1 MDWQPLTCRW
11 ANVERKNNPDKCI
24 VTQNCLFGWRF
35 SDARSWFV
43 TPRSF
48 RPWRWPCGVPVRG
61 LDRRSSTTFV
71 PDLAT
76 EIDSANEALAE
87 ESADEITTP
96 ALQGQLRAH
105 VNLGHP
111 ANGEFCKALMNGR
124 CRRGVIHWVKRHFRC
139 PECEARPMPRARS
152 AAAPPKC
159 YRFNQ
164 VCGTRSGYTRETVYA
179 SAVERR

>member
-1 MDWQPLTCRW
+1 MSLGERGEEKQVSLGERGEEKQPRQ
-11 ANVERKNNPDKCI
+11 VHRH
-24 VTQNCLFGWRF
+24 TQLPLRLGRRF
-35 SDARSWFV
+35 NDARSWGV
-43 TPRSF
+43 TRRSF

-87 ESADEITTP
+87 ESADEIPTP
-96 ALQGQLRAH
+96 ALQGQFRAH
-105 VNLGHP
+105 LHLGHP

-124 CRRGVIHWVKRHFRC
+124 CRRGVVNWVKRHFRC

-164 VCGTRSGYTRETVYA
+164 VCSTRSRY
-179 SAVERR
+179 S